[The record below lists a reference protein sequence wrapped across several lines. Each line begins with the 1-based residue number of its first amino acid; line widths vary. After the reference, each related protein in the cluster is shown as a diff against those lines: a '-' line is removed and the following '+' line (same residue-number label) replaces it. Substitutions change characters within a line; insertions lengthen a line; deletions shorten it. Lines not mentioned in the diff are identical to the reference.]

1 MSYLLSPYK
10 APEPDAVAAHAKTL
24 LAQQGYSA
32 RDALIGRCQ
41 EASVDLARTA
51 GLNAA
56 EAAEVEAEIA
66 NLQRLIAELVATQA
80 KLEAEGR
87 SAYEAAALNAAT
99 AVYLSRGLTP

>member
-10 APEPDAVAAHAKTL
+10 APAPEAVAAHAKTL

-56 EAAEVEAEIA
+56 EAAEVGEEIA
-66 NLQRLIAELVATQA
+66 GLNRLIGELQDVKA

>member
-10 APEPDAVAAHAKTL
+10 APAPEVVAAHAKTL
-24 LAQQGYSA
+24 LAEQGYAA
-32 RDALIGRCQ
+32 REDLIGRCQ

-56 EAAEVEAEIA
+56 EAAEVGEEIA
-66 NLQRLIAELVATQA
+66 GLQRLIAELVATQA